1 MALEPSR
8 PEGCINFSGERPGL
22 TAYRAWKSERNGLRA
37 NETLGARPS
46 TPPRSLLA
54 SNLSINVRI
63 AAIVTVSTQWEKLV
77 SRAPLTVS
85 APSRMVARK
94 HQGERIVASLRRNTP
109 EQTSAV
115 IHRGCQQ

>member
-8 PEGCINFSGERPGL
+8 PEGCIYFSGERPGL
-22 TAYRAWKSERNGLRA
+22 SAYRAWKSDQNGLRA
-37 NETLGARPS
+37 NETLGARVQ
-46 TPPRSLLA
+46 PPRRSPRPI
-54 SNLSINVRI
+54 NLYENIRMPSF
-63 AAIVTVSTQWEKLV
+63 VTDSTQSGKLV

-85 APSRMVARK
+85 SPSRMVAQK

-109 EQTSAV
+109 EGTSAV